1 MCKTWC
7 VLNILLHKLIK
18 THNVLH
24 FFFKKW
30 SKNGPKTAS
39 RRPQDGSKM
48 DLVSGPVFEPIFGP
62 IWGAFWDHF
71 LVILGSIFGS
81 FLKVI
86 YFGPTRMSWTT
97 SPHSDASSKPLETD
111 PGASWAASGAPEP
124 WEFSSKLKIPL
135 SSPRTVLGTILE
147 RFGAHLG
154 PSQDR
159 QQIAWRGPRAR
170 KSVQEGPFQH
180 RKKDT
185 YKGNSRHISASS
197 GRATNTCKNWGK
209 MKIRM
214 H

>member
-1 MCKTWC
+1 MSKTWC

-18 THNVLH
+18 THYVLH

-30 SKNGPKTAS
+30 SKNGPKMAP
-39 RRPQDGSKM
+39 RRLQDG
-48 DLVSGPVFEPIFGP
+48 PRIRTR
-62 IWGAFWDHF
+62 FWTNFWPH
-71 LVILGSIFGS
+71 LGTILGPFFGHFGVDFWIIFES
-81 FLKVI
+81 YILRANEV
-86 YFGPTRMSWTT
+86 SWTT

>member
-1 MCKTWC
+1 M
-7 VLNILLHKLIK
+7 VQ
-18 THNVLH
+18 
-24 FFFKKW
+24 KW
-30 SKNGPKTAS
+30 SQDGLKTAP
-39 RRPQDGSKM
+39 RRLQDGPRIRTRFWTNFWPH
-48 DLVSGPVFEPIFGP
+48 LGTILGP
-62 IWGAFWDHF
+62 F

-86 YFGPTRMSWTT
+86 YFGPARISWTT
-97 SPHSDASSKPLETD
+97 SSHTDGSSKPRETD

-147 RFGAHLG
+147 RFGPHLG